1 MTSFEVPLVRVR
13 MGGSVGFA
21 EKPKEPPPPKPIKV
35 PQAAMDLA
43 LGHRIVRAVESG
55 EVRDYTEAAR
65 RLGVSQARVSQLV
78 AITFLAPDLQDA
90 ILMGHGTATRVNIHH
105 LLLAARNSSW
115 RDQRKIA
122 LIWRREI

>member
-21 EKPKEPPPPKPIKV
+21 EKPKEPPPPKPTIV
-35 PQAAMDLA
+35 PQAAKDLA

-55 EVRDYTEAAR
+55 EVRDYSEAAR

-78 AITFLAPDLQDA
+78 AITFLAPDLQEE
-90 ILMGHGTATRVNIHH
+90 ILMTRGLLSKFNIHH
-105 LLLAARNSSW
+105 LLLAARRSAW
-115 RDQRKIA
+115 AEQRT
-122 LIWRREI
+122 LILWQ